1 MFCQFNLFSILIQKR
16 FAYLTVIIELKKS
29 YVVIK
34 MLQLTWHSLLMNL
47 KRCFYCKNML
57 CDELF
62 YKRYGNSSFSS
73 SDSSPELGGVSSW
86 GSPKSKY
93 SSFAVMLKI
102 LSKSNRIKSFL
113 VNETCF
119 CTLSL

>member
-1 MFCQFNLFSILIQKR
+1 MFCQFDLFSILIQKR

-29 YVVIK
+29 YVVK

-62 YKRYGNSSFSS
+62 TKDTEIRPSHRQIRHLN
-73 SDSSPELGGVSSW
+73 
-86 GSPKSKY
+86 
-93 SSFAVMLKI
+93 
-102 LSKSNRIKSFL
+102 L
-113 VNETCF
+113 VESQAGEV
-119 CTLSL
+119 LSLSIPHSL